1 MRRDNTRQRMNENK
15 LENISDNY
23 RAKEDPEILY
33 SLTLDQI
40 DCFNSI
46 IDGLKDQPIRIDHFA
61 IYSDSSVSLIFK
73 PLSLAKL
80 HEAQYEN

>member
-1 MRRDNTRQRMNENK
+1 MNENK
-15 LENISDNY
+15 LENISDGY
-23 RAKEDPEILY
+23 REKEEPEILY

-80 HEAQYEN
+80 HEAQHEN

>member
-1 MRRDNTRQRMNENK
+1 MNENK

-80 HEAQYEN
+80 HEAQHEN

>member
-1 MRRDNTRQRMNENK
+1 MNENK
-15 LENISDNY
+15 LENISSGC
-23 RAKEDPEILY
+23 KQQEEPEILY

-40 DCFNSI
+40 DCFNTI

-80 HEAQYEN
+80 HEVSYEN

>member
-1 MRRDNTRQRMNENK
+1 MQEK
-15 LENISDNY
+15 KVQNISQEIKLDEPLP
-23 RAKEDPEILY
+23 KKSDPDILY

-61 IYSDSSVSLIFK
+61 IHEDASVSLVFK
-73 PLSLAKL
+73 PLSLLKL
-80 HEAQYEN
+80 QE